1 MLEASF
7 DEVTGST
14 GSVLVGRKGNMNA
27 TSAYGYKY
35 DIDFVGSAVRG
46 DMDVRLLIAQEA
58 ITAGDYVAGGSEVVF
73 DGLGEESSAEISISS
88 NLDNTTFTDAIV
100 EFT

>member
-1 MLEASF
+1 
-7 DEVTGST
+7 
-14 GSVLVGRKGNMNA
+14 MNA

-58 ITAGDYVAGGSEVVF
+58 VTDEDYVAGGSEVAF
-73 DGLGEESSAEISISS
+73 NGLGEESNAEISMSS
-88 NLDNTTFTDAIV
+88 DLDNSTFTDAIV